1 LLFEVKIVVHQCQLT
16 EQDSPYATFR
26 TLLYYH
32 AFSYFQSMKLHL
44 VNGFLGSGKT
54 TTIAAA
60 CVQLKEAGFRV
71 AVITNDQGQDL
82 VDTYYLRSLGI
93 TTNEVTGGCF
103 CCHFSQLE
111 SSLLQFI
118 SNYDPEVIFAESVGS
133 CTDLI
138 ATVAKPLLQKYP
150 HLELTISTVTDA
162 SLLFKIIQGQAA
174 FLTEEI
180 RYIFQKQIEE
190 ADILFLN
197 KADQLITSELALLT
211 IQAGSFYPDKQV
223 MTGSALNP
231 VDIGIW
237 LNYLPGLSGA
247 TSRQVLEVDYD
258 RYAAG
263 EASLGWLNVR
273 FPIPDTQ
280 GRSLLIAEKV
290 IITFHQKIID
300 QKLIIGHLKCLIKT
314 GGETYKFNFTSSSV
328 EKPPDTS
335 IHLFASD
342 SELTINARVACPPR
356 QLKNL
361 LLETLKL
368 IEHEFTILLEAG
380 PIHAFAPEYPNPQ
393 FRMD

>member
-1 LLFEVKIVVHQCQLT
+1 
-16 EQDSPYATFR
+16 
-26 TLLYYH
+26 
-32 AFSYFQSMKLHL
+32 MKLHL

-133 CTDLI
+133 CTDLV
-138 ATVAKPLLQKYP
+138 ATVAKPMLQKYP

-162 SLLFKIIQGQAA
+162 SLMFKIIMDQAS

-197 KADQLITSELALLT
+197 KADLLSTSEHSSLINQTGLIYPEKLL
-211 IQAGSFYPDKQV
+211 
-223 MTGSALNP
+223 MTGSARNP
-231 VDIGIW
+231 SDIASW
-237 LNYLPGLSGA
+237 LDYLPELSG
-247 TSRQVLEVDYD
+247 TVTRQVLDVDYD

-263 EASLGWLNVR
+263 EAALGWLNVR
-273 FPIPDTQ
+273 IPIQDRQ
-280 GRSLLIAEKV
+280 GRSMLIAEKV
-290 IITFHQKIID
+290 IITFYRKIID
-300 QKLIIGHLKCLIKT
+300 QKLIIGHLKCLIDT
-314 GGETYKFNFTSSSV
+314 GEATYKFNFTSSSSDYPAASTSEVIAV
-328 EKPPDTS
+328 EST
-335 IHLFASD
+335 
-342 SELTINARVACPPR
+342 LTINARVACSPQ
-356 QLKNL
+356 QLQDL
-361 LLETLKL
+361 LLESLHFVKL
-368 IEHEFTILLEAG
+368 EFAVAFTPG
-380 PIHAFAPEYPNPQ
+380 PIEAFAPAYPNPQ
-393 FRMD
+393 FRLDH